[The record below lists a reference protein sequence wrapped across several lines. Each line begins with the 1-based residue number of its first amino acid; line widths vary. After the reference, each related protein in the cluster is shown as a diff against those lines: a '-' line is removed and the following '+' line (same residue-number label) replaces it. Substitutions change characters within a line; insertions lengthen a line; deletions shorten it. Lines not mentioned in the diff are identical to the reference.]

1 MTMLVTIEDFKA
13 RMRYTHDAEDADIEL
28 AIMAASEAVLNYLGL
43 PHNAYDVP
51 DSDSEMGSS
60 SEGSSSDMGSSS
72 EGYMDVP
79 AAVQQAV
86 LYLAGTF
93 KRDPDGVEM
102 ADWEHGYLPK
112 PVIALLYPLRDP
124 AMG

>member
-1 MTMLVTIEDFKA
+1 MTMLVTVEDFKA

-60 SEGSSSDMGSSS
+60 SSD
-72 EGYMDVP
+72 GYMDVP

-93 KRDPDGVEM
+93 KRDPDGVE
-102 ADWEHGYLPK
+102 AKDWEHGYLPK